1 MEVVQK
7 VSDLSTDNV
16 KVSAGDFSVTFVKC
30 QQHGVYLHG
39 NIKRK
44 VSKKKPAYISVKG
57 GTRGLS

>member
-16 KVSAGDFSVTFVKC
+16 KVSVGDFSVTFGEC
-30 QQHGVYLHG
+30 QQHGAYLHG

-44 VSKKKPAYISVKG
+44 VSKKKPA
-57 GTRGLS
+57 